1 MIPLQLKMNL
11 TVRLKFFDFKRNEK
25 SNFVFVLFSTL
36 EIFQRNR
43 LTYERVRAWFDQ
55 LDTYRRTLI
64 SRQLENYP
72 PCDDITQSARKFFPV
87 FFFSFRLK
95 FSF

>member
-1 MIPLQLKMNL
+1 MNL
-11 TVRLKFFDFKRNEK
+11 TVRLKEMKNRILSF
-25 SNFVFVLFSTL
+25 LFSTL

-72 PCDDITQSARKFFPV
+72 PCDDITQSARR
-87 FFFSFRLK
+87 FFSSFLFLISIEI
-95 FSF
+95 FSLS